1 MARPLARHRAQGR
14 RPWTAPVPPPRPG
27 TPSCCLRPLP
37 GRPQLW
43 PSALALS
50 SVPVLPGGLA
60 LPPGTVPLSC
70 DAPHTRTPGG
80 RGQPREGRLGPCPQA
95 EGSVPTHGAR
105 PSVPAQGPRGQ
116 RCDGTGAACLLR
128 GHLGSLGSGRTPSG
142 SARRGRPSGSALAF
156 ALRGRLSSGSSHS
169 DAGSSLLKILHSV
182 TSANVLFP
190 NQATLTGSGGRGP
203 GAGFG
208 GHSSTRYTQPA
219 SGSADS
225 PACPP
230 AQGTRVSTEA
240 GLAAS

>member
-14 RPWTAPVPPPRPG
+14 SPRTAPMPLPRPG

-116 RCDGTGAACLLR
+116 PVLWYWGRLSPARPPGVPRLGPHALRLCPQALPVGVSPQGRPSPSPCEVACRRARLTPMQDSR
-128 GHLGSLGSGRTPSG
+128 FSKSFTRSPQQTSFSQTRPHSRVWWAGSGRRFWGTQ
-142 SARRGRPSGSALAF
+142 F
-156 ALRGRLSSGSSHS
+156 N
-169 DAGSSLLKILHSV
+169 LLH
-182 TSANVLFP
+182 
-190 NQATLTGSGGRGP
+190 
-203 GAGFG
+203 
-208 GHSSTRYTQPA
+208 
-219 SGSADS
+219 
-225 PACPP
+225 PACRW
-230 AQGTRVSTEA
+230 QR
-240 GLAAS
+240 

>member
-1 MARPLARHRAQGR
+1 M
-14 RPWTAPVPPPRPG
+14 TPRTHGHP
-27 TPSCCLRPLP
+27 
-37 GRPQLW
+37 
-43 PSALALS
+43 A
-50 SVPVLPGGLA
+50 
-60 LPPGTVPLSC
+60 
-70 DAPHTRTPGG
+70 
-80 RGQPREGRLGPCPQA
+80 A
-95 EGSVPTHGAR
+95 EGSPGKGGW
-105 PSVPAQGPRGQ
+105 VPAPRPRALCPRTALGHRSQ
-116 RCDGTGAACLLR
+116 PRAPGGSRCDGTGAACLLR
-128 GHLGSLGSGRTPSG
+128 GHPGSLGSGRAPSG

-190 NQATLTGSGGRGP
+190 NQATLMGSGGRGL

-219 SGSADS
+219 GGSADS